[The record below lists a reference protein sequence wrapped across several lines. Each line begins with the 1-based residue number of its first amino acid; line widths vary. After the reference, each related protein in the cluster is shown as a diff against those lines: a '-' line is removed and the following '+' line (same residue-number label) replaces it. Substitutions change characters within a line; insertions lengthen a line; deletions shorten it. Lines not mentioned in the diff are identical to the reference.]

1 MNKKK
6 RNIIIGVVAAVVVI
20 FAVVFAIF
28 AIPVL
33 SIKDGQILSGVY
45 LGPIDVSNCTKEEA
59 AEKIEEYFKDYNKGK
74 IALKAGS
81 AIEEYDISDLKL
93 SLDNEAVI
101 QSAMDVGRVG
111 NLFERYNAIKKLE
124 HDTITV
130 DIKINVDNDAVEKLL
145 KKFSEEFELDPV
157 EPTMKREKGKFII
170 TEGKPGIVVDREKSK
185 VAIGDYLTEEWLSEK
200 KEVELVAEVKE
211 PKGTAEQLSK
221 IKDVLGTYTT
231 NSLGDSNR
239 AHNLKVAADYVNG
252 TILYPGE
259 TFSCVDVMR
268 DEYGPGAGYV
278 IAGIFLNGRAEKGY
292 GGGICQ
298 VATTI
303 YVAALYSELEIV
315 QRQAHQMVVSYC
327 PLSWDATMAAGSA
340 DFVFKN
346 DLDNPIYIECLIN
359 DGVTVNI
366 YGVETRSPSRQV
378 SFENEVLFE
387 APPIATAEYLP
398 DQPLGYFDLDQ
409 VAHRATKAQLWKVV
423 KENGVV
429 VSREVI
435 NTSSYRAGEG
445 FYRIGVKDVSEE
457 NIEIIKKAVAT
468 GNVETAQHAILSL
481 LGNKEFE
488 SEIKPPSSETSSET
502 STGASTENKPEQQ

>member
-145 KKFSEEFELDPV
+145 KEFAEEFDSEAV
-157 EPTMKREKGKFII
+157 EPTIKHEKGTFIV
-170 TEGKPGIVVDREKSK
+170 TEGKAGIVLDEEKSK
-185 VAIGDYLTEEWLSEK
+185 TALKDYLTNEWLSEK
-200 KEVELVAEVKE
+200 KIVNLVADIKE
-211 PKGTAEQLSK
+211 PRGNAEQLSK
-221 IKDVLGTYTT
+221 IKDVLGTYSTDT
-231 NSLGDSNR
+231 IGAPNR
-239 AHNLKVAADYVNG
+239 VHNLKVGADYLNG
-252 TILYPGE
+252 TVLYPGE
-259 TFSCVDVMR
+259 TMSTVDVMR
-268 DEYGPGAGYV
+268 DADGPSAGYV
-278 IAGIFLNGRAEKGY
+278 EAGVYLNGKTAQGY

-298 VATTI
+298 VATT
-303 YVAALYSELEIV
+303 LYNAVILAELEIV
-315 QRQAHQMVVSYC
+315 ERHEHQMIVGYVPPSM
-327 PLSWDATMAAGSA
+327 DATISAGSC
-340 DFVFKN
+340 DLVIKN
-346 DLDNPIYIECLIN
+346 NTANPIFIESSVGSKVN
-359 DGVTVNI
+359 VTV
-366 YGVETRSPSRQV
+366 YGVETRPETRKVTFISETLSEEKAETQI
-378 SFENEVLFE
+378 ELLEDKEIGYFE
-387 APPIATAEYLP
+387 AVN
-398 DQPLGYFDLDQ
+398 D
-409 VAHRATKAQLWKVV
+409 AHDGSKARAWKVV
-423 KENGVV
+423 YENGVE
-429 VSREVI
+429 VSRELF
-435 NTSSYRAGEG
+435 NSSTYRRSDGI
-445 FYRIGVKDVSEE
+445 YRMGLKGVSDEVRREIQHYYDIKDIPCLNLIAEREAAKAKESSE
-457 NIEIIKKAVAT
+457 
-468 GNVETAQHAILSL
+468 S
-481 LGNKEFE
+481 
-488 SEIKPPSSETSSET
+488 SSETESGEST
-502 STGASTENKPEQQ
+502 SAATPEPVPTGN